1 VEPKQT
7 NDWPAAWHV
16 CATRGRGVPLRFR
29 GACRDGVTV
38 RCAECGQEYV
48 YRKPKPAAAIHGQV
62 VGPRDH
68 F

>member
-1 VEPKQT
+1 VEPKPT

-16 CATRGRGVPLRFR
+16 CPAQRRGVPLRFR
-29 GACRDGVTV
+29 GACRDGATA
-38 RCAECGQEYV
+38 RCAECGREYV
-48 YRKPKPAAAIHGQV
+48 YRKPKPAGVIHGQV